1 MRDQDQ
7 DQNYEIDR
15 IDREILN
22 QLLRN
27 ARTPYLEIARQL
39 KVSGGT
45 IHQRVDKMRE
55 AGIIKGS
62 TLLIDHERIGLGVT
76 VLLGIHLHN
85 ARMVSE
91 VIAALEQLAE
101 VVEVYYTS
109 GNYAL
114 FVKLHVVSI
123 KDYHRFL
130 VEQLQVIDG
139 IRFTESF
146 ICLAEPISRSIQL

>member
-1 MRDQDQ
+1 MNGQDQ
-7 DQNYEIDR
+7 AQNYEIDR

-55 AGIIKGS
+55 AGVIKGS

-85 ARMVSE
+85 ARMVSG
-91 VIAALEQLAE
+91 VIAALEQLTE